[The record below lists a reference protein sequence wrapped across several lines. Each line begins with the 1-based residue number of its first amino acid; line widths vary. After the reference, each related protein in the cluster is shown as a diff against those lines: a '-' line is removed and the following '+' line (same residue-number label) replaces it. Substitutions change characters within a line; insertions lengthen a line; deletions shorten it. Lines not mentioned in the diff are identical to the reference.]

1 MALGRSVAVTV
12 LLLAAHLAAG
22 GGLLEGAPVE
32 RRIELAGV
40 ETIDID
46 AAHFT
51 VEVLGVADLD
61 TVTMVSRMSTRFH
74 RFHDGH
80 VAVERSGGGAS
91 ISVRYDGR
99 PLSRAAVTWGPR
111 LLLQVPERTELAVT
125 TTAGD
130 VRIHDV
136 AAPHVTIATT
146 AGDLYLSDVTA
157 TVTIA
162 AVAGFIVL
170 ERVHGPKRITA
181 DSGSIEVSD
190 SRGPLFTD
198 TGGEQRLRRI
208 DGDISVASADGLTL
222 SDHRGTLTVHGPHDA
237 ERGGSSNDRHAPN

>member
-1 MALGRSVAVTV
+1 MGLGRSVAVAV
-12 LLLAAHLAAG
+12 LLLAARIAAG

-32 RRIELAGV
+32 RRIELSGV
-40 ETIDID
+40 EAIDID

-51 VEVLGVADLD
+51 VEVLGAPELD
-61 TVTMVSRMSTRFH
+61 TVTVVSRMSTRFH
-74 RFHDGH
+74 RFHAGH

-99 PLSRAAVTWGPR
+99 PLSRSAVTWGPR
-111 LLLQVPERTELAVT
+111 LLLQVPERTVLAVT

-136 AAPHVTIATT
+136 TGPNVTVMTT
-146 AGDLYLSDVTA
+146 AGDLYVSDVTA
-157 TVTIA
+157 TVEIA
-162 AVAGFIVL
+162 ARAGFIVL

-190 SRGPLFTD
+190 SRGALFTD

-208 DGDISVASADGLTL
+208 DGDVSVASAEDLTL
-222 SDHRGTLTVHGPHDA
+222 SDHSGSLTVRNGQTPK
-237 ERGGSSNDRHAPN
+237 

>member
-1 MALGRSVAVTV
+1 MGLGRSVAVAV
-12 LLLAAHLAAG
+12 LLLAARIAAG

-32 RRIELAGV
+32 RRIELSGV
-40 ETIDID
+40 EAIDID

-51 VEVLGVADLD
+51 VEVLGAPELD

-74 RFHDGH
+74 RFHGGH
-80 VAVERSGGGAS
+80 VAVERSDGDTS

-99 PLSRAAVTWGPR
+99 PLSRSAVTWGPL
-111 LLLQVPERTELAVT
+111 LLLQVPERTALAVT

-130 VRIHDV
+130 VRVHEV
-136 AAPHVTIATT
+136 TAPHVTITTT
-146 AGDLYLSDVTA
+146 AGDLYLSDVAA
-157 TVTIA
+157 TVDITA
-162 AVAGFIVL
+162 RAGFIVL

-208 DGDISVASADGLTL
+208 DGDVSVASAEDLTL
-222 SDHRGTLTVHGPHDA
+222 SDHSGSLTVRDGQTPK
-237 ERGGSSNDRHAPN
+237 

>member
-1 MALGRSVAVTV
+1 MALGRSGVVAV

-51 VEVLGVADLD
+51 VEVLGVPDQDA
-61 TVTMVSRMSTRFH
+61 VTAVSVMSTRFH
-74 RFHDGH
+74 RSHDGRI
-80 VAVERSGGGAS
+80 AVEREGGAAFLA
-91 ISVRYDGR
+91 VRYDGR
-99 PLSRAAVTWGPR
+99 PLGRSALGWGPR
-111 LLLQVPERTELAVT
+111 LLLQVPERTALSVA

-136 AAPHVTIATT
+136 TAPHVTITTT

-157 TVTIA
+157 AVTISARA
-162 AVAGFIVL
+162 AFIVL
-170 ERVHGPKRITA
+170 ERVHGSKRITA

-190 SRGPLFTD
+190 SRGRLFTH

-208 DGDISVASADGLTL
+208 DGDVSVASAESLTL
-222 SDHRGTLTVHGPHDA
+222 TDHRGLLTVRARTGAKKD
-237 ERGGSSNDRHAPN
+237 D